1 MENPE
6 WPTIV
11 YRVFGVTNFL
21 VVMVGG
27 FFMASFIPSVVSG
40 AVGNSAKDPYFL
52 QFYWP
57 MAAMNVCVLGSLV
70 LGGIYLLKLKNIG
83 VTICN
88 VVFIAEIVYFF
99 GTAVFWMWPFS
110 RAINMSAAS
119 ATGVG
124 DFGLS
129 PQLIFGYPL
138 IPLVGLN
145 LARWRR
151 GKARRLQASESP
163 SGS

>member
-1 MENPE
+1 MSGYPTHQAPREENQRRLVSPKACVPRERRYYSSAGNRNERSDRTRRGVLMEKPE

-57 MAAMNVCVLGSLV
+57 MAAMNVCVLGSL
-70 LGGIYLLKLKNIG
+70 
-83 VTICN
+83 
-88 VVFIAEIVYFF
+88 
-99 GTAVFWMWPFS
+99 
-110 RAINMSAAS
+110 
-119 ATGVG
+119 
-124 DFGLS
+124 
-129 PQLIFGYPL
+129 
-138 IPLVGLN
+138 
-145 LARWRR
+145 
-151 GKARRLQASESP
+151 
-163 SGS
+163 